1 MYKVGQILYTIV
13 EEQGSVIPIQ
23 IVEHVTTKTLE
34 GEVVKFKGILP
45 GSNKPPFDLSKL
57 KNKHESLDEVNTI
70 LTNNALKS
78 ISKIIESA
86 KNLKI
91 QYFMQEEEEVQPED
105 ILETQVSNEIDECNI
120 EPEHVKID
128 LGDGI
133 TAKISPDNLN
143 EIFDKKKL

>member
-34 GEVVKFKGILP
+34 GEVIKFKGILP
-45 GSNKPPFDLSKL
+45 GSNKPPFDLNKL
-57 KNKHESLDEVNTI
+57 KNKHESLEEVNTI
-70 LTNNALKS
+70 LTNNALNS

-86 KNLKI
+86 KSLKT
-91 QYFMQEEEEVQPED
+91 QYFVKEEEVQPED
-105 ILETQVSNEIDECNI
+105 ILDTQDNNEIEECKI